1 MAFIH
6 NLLLILGRGIGQ
18 VMFQNNALSG
28 LLMLTG
34 IFLNS
39 WQMGILAV
47 CGNIISTLAAY
58 FSGYKYDDIKN
69 GLYGFNGTLVG
80 IAVGVFLQL
89 SVGSLIMLIIASALS
104 TWITYFFS
112 QQRLL
117 PGFTAPFILAVWGM
131 LGVCNWLIPDLLSVS
146 DTVIDTTQNINY
158 FQTFCLGIGQVMF
171 QGNTVLAGLF
181 FFIGILINS
190 RKASLYTI
198 LGALLPIPLAI
209 LLEVDATNLN
219 AGLMGYN
226 GVLCAI
232 ALGGT
237 TRESGIWAGYSV
249 LLSTVLQ
256 ILGMSLGITT
266 LTAPFVISVWIIQM
280 VQ

>member
-1 MAFIH
+1 
-6 NLLLILGRGIGQ
+6 
-18 VMFQNNALSG
+18 
-28 LLMLTG
+28 
-34 IFLNS
+34 
-39 WQMGILAV
+39 MGILAV
-47 CGNIISTLAAY
+47 CGNIISTLTAY
-58 FSGYKYDDIKN
+58 FSGYKHDDIKN

-131 LGVCNWLIPDLLSVS
+131 LGVCSWLIPDLLSVS
-146 DTVIDTTQNINY
+146 YTVIDTTQNINY
-158 FQTFCLGIGQVMF
+158 FQAFCLGIGQVMF

-181 FFIGILINS
+181 FLIGILINS
-190 RKASLYTI
+190 RKATLYTI

-237 TRESGIWAGYSV
+237 TWKSGVWAGCSV
-249 LLSTVLQ
+249 LLSTALQ
-256 ILGMSLGITT
+256 ILGMGLGIIT
-266 LTAPFVISVWIIQM
+266 LTAPFVISVWIIIMIQKAM
-280 VQ
+280 RPQNK